1 MSDISTERK
10 GGVEDPNLA
19 AFGIGGGDAPAKDQ
33 NDVPMATRP
42 PAGDPPPLPTQAE
55 IDAGLADLRGEGGE
69 GGEAGSGGSGD
80 ATPPPSPGSPEA
92 LEAELNAW
100 FDSSAK
106 EGSVGGAGDGVP
118 PSPEPAPPTV
128 PVGGTDTGA
137 GTGTQPD
144 PNAPIPIPVL
154 GPDGQPIPAD
164 QVQGQVQGQV
174 PPSVTQP
181 QTVSPVEQAFIN
193 QYGRLPQPHE
203 LQAMFQVQNDL
214 QNMTPQQR
222 AAVEQAL
229 YGQAQAGIAPT
240 PPGTPPAATDP
251 WDETIDPTIIDQRVQ
266 QYLAPVQQ
274 ELQQTRAMLQQQ
286 AQESA
291 AQAQARIVQEIE
303 AGREAIQKQYNLT
316 DEDTERFVGAV
327 ADTGIFNGFYSKHQ
341 NGTEAMKAAMEHA
354 LWADPGFRYV
364 QQQRAQMSA
373 RVQEADDSQRRR
385 KAGAL
390 AGGGGTVPRDEP
402 VPTTPADRKA
412 AMVTELQQA
421 MNQG

>member
-1 MSDISTERK
+1 MSDVDTERK

-33 NDVPMATRP
+33 HDVPMASRP
-42 PAGDPPPLPTQAE
+42 PAGTPPPVPTQEE
-55 IDAGLADLRGEGGE
+55 IQQGLADLRGEGGE
-69 GGEAGSGGSGD
+69 GGDGSPGGSPD
-80 ATPPPSPGSPEA
+80 ATTPPSPGSPEA

-100 FDSSAK
+100 FDSGAK
-106 EGSVGGAGDGVP
+106 EGSVGGVGDGVP
-118 PSPEPAPPTV
+118 PSPEPASPTV
-128 PVGGTDTGA
+128 PVGDTD
-137 GTGTQPD
+137 TGTQPD

-154 GPDGQPIPAD
+154 GPDGHP
-164 QVQGQVQGQV
+164 VQTPPDGTPSQI

-229 YGQAQAGIAPT
+229 YGQAQAGIAPV
-240 PPGTPPAATDP
+240 PPAGTPPAATDP
-251 WDETIDPTIIDQRVQ
+251 WDETIDPAIIDQRVQ

-291 AQAQARIVQEIE
+291 AQAQARIVQEIQ

-316 DEDTERFVGAV
+316 DEDTERFVSNV
-327 ADTGIFNGFYSKHQ
+327 ADTGIFNGFYSKHG